1 MQVSVEYIDLL
12 NKFID
17 KTPPKDTHSILV
29 GISCVEIFNGKQIYK
44 QMNEGNAESQHI
56 FFAQNAGGFSNYA
69 LYNSDITDKIYC
81 VYTTCI
87 NGKNEFFSYTVIDD
101 ETIFDKYY

>member
-44 QMNEGNAESQHI
+44 QMNEGN
-56 FFAQNAGGFSNYA
+56 GFSNYA